1 MFKKVGSNGVA
12 LVFSDKLKEEFFG
25 DSIESIR
32 EISEMAEELEMDFEE
47 AEELL
52 NLTVVSFLC
61 SSSSEFRDLFYFF
74 CVIYNMQELDFLSE
88 TYVEIPSGSELYFPS
103 NLKSAKVGPLT
114 DRDLNLIFDKCPEWD
129 YATAD
134 KLKQFFK
141 AFSESNYFDAKQ

>member
-1 MFKKVGSNGVA
+1 M
-12 LVFSDKLKEEFFG
+12 
-25 DSIESIR
+25 
-32 EISEMAEELEMDFEE
+32 
-47 AEELL
+47 
-52 NLTVVSFLC
+52 
-61 SSSSEFRDLFYFF
+61 SSL
-74 CVIYNMQELDFLSE
+74 I
-88 TYVEIPSGSELYFPS
+88 